1 MMPYGVSTE
10 GFVVIRLIT
19 NTTSC
24 WCVKCEEHFVNSGGF
39 FATNEGKKLEEDL
52 VAVTFLFLIFLLLLL
67 SSSEKLFV
75 FS

>member
-1 MMPYGVSTE
+1 ME
-10 GFVVIRLIT
+10 
-19 NTTSC
+19 
-24 WCVKCEEHFVNSGGF
+24 CEEHFVNSGGF